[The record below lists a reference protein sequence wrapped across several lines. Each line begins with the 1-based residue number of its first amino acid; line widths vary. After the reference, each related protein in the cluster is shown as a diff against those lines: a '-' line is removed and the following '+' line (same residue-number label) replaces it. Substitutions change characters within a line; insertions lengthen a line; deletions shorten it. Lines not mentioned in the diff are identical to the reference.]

1 MDNFCV
7 FWEATAVAVKSKQNL
22 VVVLLDFEKTYDRVY
37 WNFLEAIIHDMSFNT
52 TWIKGVS
59 SLYKKCTQAGGVGP
73 QFKITRSIRQ
83 GCLLAPFFFPF
94 VCGSNACIYII
105 AIYGLA
111 WFGDANA
118 WTRYIGLGIC
128 R

>member
-7 FWEATAVAVKSKQNL
+7 FWEAIAVAVKSKQNL

-59 SLYKKCTQAGGVGP
+59 SLYKKCT
-73 QFKITRSIRQ
+73 
-83 GCLLAPFFFPF
+83 
-94 VCGSNACIYII
+94 
-105 AIYGLA
+105 
-111 WFGDANA
+111 
-118 WTRYIGLGIC
+118 
-128 R
+128 